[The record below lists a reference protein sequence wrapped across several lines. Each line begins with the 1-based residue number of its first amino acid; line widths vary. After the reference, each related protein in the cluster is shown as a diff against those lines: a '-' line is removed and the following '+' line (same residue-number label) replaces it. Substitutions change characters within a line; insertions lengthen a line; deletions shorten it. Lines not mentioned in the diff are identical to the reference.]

1 MRTGWRRVA
10 HDLKN
15 RRFVDA
21 YSAALV
27 GFVLAVLSLIGDIVP
42 DQVRWAV
49 LLAGVGFLALRVT
62 VPEAGIRS
70 ADDILQDR
78 FAFDEKSL
86 PERLKNAKEIWIFAP
101 TAVNLLSA
109 HNCDLLRTG
118 ILSRPGGV
126 VRVVVLDPAQ
136 EAAVKIA
143 TRQLDD
149 SIDFPVQEF
158 SSSLQT
164 TLQLLRAVASWNL
177 TGTFEYRLLD
187 YNPGFSLVAV
197 DPGSRNGHIIVE
209 FHGFHNEATSSRMH
223 VEIARNQSEQWYEY
237 WTEQFT
243 RIWHAAKPFPPSD
256 KDALE
261 AVET

>member
-1 MRTGWRRVA
+1 MPTGWRRIA
-10 HDLKN
+10 HNLRN

-27 GFVLAVLSLIGDIVP
+27 AFVLAVLSLIGDIVP
-42 DQVRWAV
+42 VQVRWSV

-62 VPEAGIRS
+62 IPESGIHS
-70 ADDILQDR
+70 ADDIFQDR
-78 FAFDEKSL
+78 FAFDDRSL
-86 PERLKNAKEIWIFAP
+86 PDRLKNAKEIWIFAP

-109 HNCDLLRTG
+109 HNCDLLRTA

-126 VRVVVLDPAQ
+126 VRVVVLDPAE

-149 SIDFPVQEF
+149 SVDFPVQNF

-164 TLQLLRAVASWNL
+164 TLQLLHAVAAWNL
-177 TGTFEYRLLD
+177 TGTFEYRLLG
-187 YNPGFSLVAV
+187 YNPGFSLFAV
-197 DPGSRNGHIIVE
+197 DPSSRNGHIIVE

-223 VEIARNQSEQWYEY
+223 IEITRSQSEQWYEY

-243 RIWHAAKPFPPSD
+243 RIWHAAKPLPPSD
-256 KDALE
+256 KAALE